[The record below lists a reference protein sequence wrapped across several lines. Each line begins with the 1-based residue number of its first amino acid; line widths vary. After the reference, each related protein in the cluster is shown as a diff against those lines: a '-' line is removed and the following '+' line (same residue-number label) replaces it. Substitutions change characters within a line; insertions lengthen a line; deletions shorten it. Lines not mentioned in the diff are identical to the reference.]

1 MLKSPGWRRSA
12 IRADRHS
19 MGQCV
24 SPIMCLRHRVGISR
38 ITSNRASVRVTGS
51 LETVANSLWVANSN
65 KNTGVATSHVLH
77 ATIALKP
84 CCIGTSFNWPRLPRK
99 NRQNVVL
106 NKDLVVVCVV
116 LLLAWP
122 LYTPTRTM
130 CPPLLFFLH
139 LLWMVSTSMT
149 KNLRYMYS
157 LTWRPCRTR
166 NVMFWILLWPKPGMT
181 SVQSASRETCA
192 CATSWSGWTHWWRRT
207 AKMSRCCPTTS
218 KGMMVILSL
227 KSNIDNA
234 AWVI

>member
-1 MLKSPGWRRSA
+1 
-12 IRADRHS
+12 

-24 SPIMCLRHRVGISR
+24 LPIMCLRHRVGRSR
-38 ITSNRASVRVTGS
+38 ITSNRASVLVTGS
-51 LETVANSLWVANSN
+51 AETVANSLWVANNN
-65 KNTGVATSHVLH
+65 KNTGVATSRVLH

-84 CCIGTSFNWPRLPRK
+84 CCIGASFNWPRLLRK

-122 LYTPTRTM
+122 PYTPTRTM

-149 KNLRYMYS
+149 KNFCYMYS

-166 NVMFWILLWPKPGMT
+166 DVMF
-181 SVQSASRETCA
+181 
-192 CATSWSGWTHWWRRT
+192 
-207 AKMSRCCPTTS
+207 
-218 KGMMVILSL
+218 
-227 KSNIDNA
+227 
-234 AWVI
+234 